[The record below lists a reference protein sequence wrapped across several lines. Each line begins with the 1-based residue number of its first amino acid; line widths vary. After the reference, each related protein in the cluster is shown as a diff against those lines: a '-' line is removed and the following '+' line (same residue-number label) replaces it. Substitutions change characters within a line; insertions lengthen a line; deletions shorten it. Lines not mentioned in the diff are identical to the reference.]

1 MTWKIKTLETFDN
14 WFKSLSLPEK
24 EDVLAGIYLLEDQ
37 GANLSRPYADTLKGS
52 KFKNMKELRVQH
64 KGKPYRIIYAFDPKR
79 QGILILGGNKV
90 GDDRWYKKNL
100 PLADKLFKQYLED
113 MKKNGEI

>member
-1 MTWKIKTLETFDN
+1 LSLDSHWKIKTLPTFDD

-64 KGKPYRIIYAFDPKR
+64 KGSLIVLFMLLIPK
-79 QGILILGGNKV
+79 
-90 GDDRWYKKNL
+90 DRAYKDR
-100 PLADKLFKQYLED
+100 AY
-113 MKKNGEI
+113 

>member
-1 MTWKIKTLETFDN
+1 MSSDSHWKIKTLPTFDD

-24 EDVLAGIYLLEDQ
+24 EDVLAGIYLLEDR

-79 QGILILGGNKV
+79 HGILILGGNKV
-90 GDDRWYKKNL
+90 GNDRWYKRNI
-100 PLADKLFKQYLED
+100 PLADKLFKQYLEN
-113 MKKNGEI
+113 M